1 MLRIVGGKVTNETDA
16 KRRNMQF
23 DARREE
29 EEKRKKRE
37 RQDQTRYD
45 GYSAMATTAAP
56 PIMARNSRCKFAV
69 VPAESVCNPGVA
81 ELAVAA
87 GWTTVT
93 AVTVFRSPL
102 AMVVVLGKADVK
114 GVLFSV
120 VDELDELVV
129 DEAVVDEGEEA
140 EEEEE
145 AAEEEVEV
153 DDVVEDAAVEVASE
167 LDATVDEVAS
177 VEDADVDVGAAEEV
191 SSVLL
196 LPPAAAEEEEEVGW
210 SEVGWS
216 EVG

>member
-56 PIMARNSRCKFAV
+56 PIMARNSRCKLAV

-81 ELAVAA
+81 DVAVAA
-87 GWTTVT
+87 GCTTVT

-102 AMVVVLGKADVK
+102 AMVVVLGKVDVK

-129 DEAVVDEGEEA
+129 DEADVEEGEEEG

-145 AAEEEVEV
+145 AEAEVEV
-153 DDVVEDAAVEVASE
+153 DDVVEDAAVEVTSE

-177 VEDADVDVGAAEEV
+177 VEDADVDVGAVEEV
-191 SSVLL
+191 SAVLLLLLL
-196 LPPAAAEEEEEVGW
+196 LPPVAAEEEGEAGW
-210 SEVGWS
+210 SEVG
-216 EVG
+216 

>member
-1 MLRIVGGKVTNETDA
+1 
-16 KRRNMQF
+16 MQV

-29 EEKRKKRE
+29 EKRE
-37 RQDQTRYD
+37 KDN
-45 GYSAMATTAAP
+45 YSAMATTAAP

-81 ELAVAA
+81 DVAVAA
-87 GWTTVT
+87 GCTTVT

-102 AMVVVLGKADVK
+102 AMVVVLGKVDVK

-129 DEAVVDEGEEA
+129 DEADVEEGEEEG

-145 AAEEEVEV
+145 AEAEVEV
-153 DDVVEDAAVEVASE
+153 DDVVEDAAVEVTSE

-177 VEDADVDVGAAEEV
+177 VEDADVDVGAVEEV
-191 SSVLL
+191 SAVLLLLLL
-196 LPPAAAEEEEEVGW
+196 LPPVAAEEEGEAGW
-210 SEVGWS
+210 SEVG
-216 EVG
+216 

>member
-29 EEKRKKRE
+29 EEKRRKRE

-81 ELAVAA
+81 DVAVAA

-196 LPPAAAEEEEEVGW
+196 LGAAAAEEEEEVGW

>member
-1 MLRIVGGKVTNETDA
+1 
-16 KRRNMQF
+16 MQF

-145 AAEEEVEV
+145 AAEEEEEVEV

-177 VEDADVDVGAAEEV
+177 VEDADVDVGAVEEV
-191 SSVLL
+191 SAVLLLLLL
-196 LPPAAAEEEEEVGW
+196 LPPVAAEEEGEAGW
-210 SEVGWS
+210 SEVG
-216 EVG
+216 

>member
-29 EEKRKKRE
+29 EEKRRKRE

-191 SSVLL
+191 SAVLL
-196 LPPAAAEEEEEVGW
+196 LGAAAAEEEEEVGW

>member
-45 GYSAMATTAAP
+45 GYNAMATTAAP

-140 EEEEE
+140 VEEEE

>member
-153 DDVVEDAAVEVASE
+153 DDVVEDTAVEVASE

-196 LPPAAAEEEEEVGW
+196 LLGAAAEEEEEIGW